1 MMVGRYVLLSLLA
14 FSGPLEAQKI
24 SVSQPQ
30 EVFYRAPYGKGT
42 QLVAT
47 ARDGS
52 NLSRIFEDTGSLY
65 FGFDVGSADS
75 GVVVIGTRAGELKL
89 LKYAKTSSGVFAR
102 TSVTLLRSGIASSSP
117 VDLSPDGT
125 RIAYRAATD
134 GALMVFN
141 VGDGSTTEWLRG
153 PYAWDFVWAKGG
165 ASLVLLELSD
175 RVDRRS
181 RLFELTG
188 PGQATEILNHRRL
201 DAVEVSR
208 LNGNE
213 LLLSYNSDDGK
224 AKVGTWRMPTTSAE
238 GTTSPGDW
246 IVLSLSGR
254 DAAFKGVFSCDD
266 KYLLYGGSGPAGQ
279 QIWLTKTLPIG
290 ADDPIA
296 KAAANAI
303 PQSWS
308 ACPTLAT
315 SGSSAFEFREV
326 P

>member
-1 MMVGRYVLLSLLA
+1 MVGRYALLSLIA
-14 FSGPLEAQKI
+14 FSGPLEAQKV
-24 SVSQPQ
+24 SGSQPQ
-30 EVFYRAPYGKGT
+30 EVFFRAPYGKGT

-52 NLSRIFEDTGSLY
+52 NLSRLFEDSGNLY

-75 GVVVIGTRAGELKL
+75 GVIVIGTRAGELKL
-89 LKYAKTSSGVFAR
+89 LRYAKNNSGVFAR
-102 TSVTLLRSGIASSSP
+102 TSVTLLQSGINPGSA

-125 RIAYRAATD
+125 RIAYRAATG

-141 VGDGSTTEWLRG
+141 IGDGSTTEWLRG
-153 PYAWDFVWAKGG
+153 PWAWDFVWARGG
-165 ASLVLLELSD
+165 ASLILLEQSNPI
-175 RVDRRS
+175 DRRS
-181 RLFELTG
+181 RLYELTG
-188 PGQATEILNHRRL
+188 PGQATEIFNHRRL

-208 LNGNE
+208 LDGNE

-238 GTTSPGDW
+238 GTALPGEW
-246 IVLSLSGR
+246 IVPSLAGR
-254 DAAFKGVFSCDD
+254 DAAFKGVLSCDD
-266 KYLLYGGSGPAGQ
+266 KYLLYGGAGPAGQ
-279 QIWLTKTLPIG
+279 QIWLTKTLPSG

-308 ACPTLAT
+308 GCPTFAA
-315 SGSSAFEFREV
+315 SQSSVLEVGEV